1 MCTATWIISNNG
13 YELFFNRDELKT
25 RLTAVP
31 PIMAVV
37 NRIRYISPVDAD
49 AGGTWIAVNE
59 FGFAACLLN
68 YYRQNAGGVD
78 PIQPVSRGHII
89 YLALSSRTAD
99 QALERLGEEDLN
111 RYRPFSL
118 LLFTPGTWP
127 MRLRW
132 KGSGDPE
139 IAETPSMP
147 QSSSSFQTESV
158 VSARKQLQMQ
168 QYSASESST
177 LLRYHRSHEPE
188 KGPFSVCMH
197 REDAETQSFSH
208 ISVNPRRV
216 GFSYT
221 PGSPCKT
228 PSTPWIMLQRRAA

>member
-1 MCTATWIISNNG
+1 MCTATWIISKNG

-25 RLTAVP
+25 RLIAAP
-31 PIMAVV
+31 PKMAAV
-37 NRIRYISPVDAD
+37 NRIQYISPADAD

-68 YYRQNAGGVD
+68 YYAQIMGGAGLNHML
-78 PIQPVSRGHII
+78 SRGHII
-89 YLALSSRTAD
+89 HLALSSRTAD
-99 QALERLGEEDLN
+99 QALERLRQEDLD

-118 LLFTPGTWP
+118 LLFTPGAWP
-127 MRLRW
+127 VRLRW
-132 KGSGDPE
+132 KGSGARE
-139 IAETPSMP
+139 IEETPSMP
-147 QSSSSFQTESV
+147 QSSSSFQTDRV
-158 VSARKQLQMQ
+158 VSARKQLYLQR
-168 QYSASESST
+168 YKASDSST

-197 REDAETQSFSH
+197 REDAETHSFSH

-221 PGSPCKT
+221 AGSPCKT
-228 PSTPWIMLQRRAA
+228 SGMPWIMLQRRVA

>member
-1 MCTATWIISNNG
+1 MCTATWTISKNG

-25 RLTAVP
+25 RLIAAP
-31 PIMAVV
+31 PTMAAV
-37 NRIRYISPVDAD
+37 NRIRYISPADAD

-59 FGFAACLLN
+59 FGFSACLLN
-68 YYRQNAGGVD
+68 YYAQNAGGVD
-78 PIQPVSRGHII
+78 PIHMLSRGHII
-89 YLALSSRTAD
+89 HLALSSRTAD

-132 KGSGDPE
+132 KGSGAPE
-139 IAETPSMP
+139 VAKTPSMP
-147 QSSSSFQTESV
+147 QSSSSFQTDRVISSRE
-158 VSARKQLQMQ
+158 QLYLRW
-168 QYSASESST
+168 YSASDGST

-188 KGPFSVCMH
+188 EGPFSVCMH
-197 REDAETQSFSH
+197 REDAETHSFSH
-208 ISVNPRRV
+208 ISVNLQRV

-228 PSTPWIMLQRRAA
+228 ACMPWIMLQRRAA